1 MFLSAYLAIVLSQPV
16 PEGFVP
22 ENTADKTTFRLV
34 SDRAGWSFDWSDQE
48 DRLRGTVQ
56 PVELSSGDP
65 FTVSVAVGAFQG
77 PEYDGPVTLG
87 FEQAGAEGWKALETV
102 QPSKETPR
110 VWKATFTPPSTGQYL
125 LKVTWRS
132 SRQKSVRGTVE
143 VGMGRVSR
151 EVGLGVGIG
160 AILLAVVY
168 GLFILFGKKDGATS
182 ETPGPP
188 PAA

>member
-1 MFLSAYLAIVLSQPV
+1 MFLSAYLAVVLSQPV

-48 DRLRGTVQ
+48 DRVRGTVQ
-56 PVELSSGDP
+56 PAELSSGDP

-77 PEYDGPVTLG
+77 AEYDGPVTLG
-87 FEQAGAEGWKALETV
+87 LDQVGGDWKALETV
-102 QPSKETPR
+102 PPAKEAPR
-110 VWKATFTPPSTGQYL
+110 TWSTTFTPPSTGQYL

-132 SRQKSVRGTVE
+132 SRQKSVRGTLD

-151 EVGLGVGIG
+151 EVGLGIGIG
-160 AILLAVVY
+160 AILLALVY
-168 GLFILFGKKDGATS
+168 GLFILFAKKDGTTS